1 MERFFEQIIENS
13 LNEIYIFDTNSYKFL
28 YTNKAALSNL
38 GYCMKEILEMTP
50 VDIKPEI
57 DLERFKTL
65 ISPLTEN
72 KEQKIVFHTK
82 HLRKNNTTYN
92 VLVSLQ
98 KMKIEK
104 EVFVAFIFDETER
117 YREKECFS
125 KMFQDHVAIM
135 LLIDPET
142 GNVINANKS
151 AEKFY
156 GWSLDELKKMKI
168 QEINT
173 FPEKVVVDMM
183 QKVKEHKST
192 YYQFKHRIANG
203 EIKDVE
209 IYSSPIEIDRKKI
222 LYSIVHDVSE
232 KMKLLDLFQ
241 KVQKMEAVGTLAA
254 GIAHDFNNLLTGI
267 YGYIGLINEIVQN
280 DEAKKYLS
288 EVEKSIER
296 AKKLTS
302 QLLTFTK
309 GGSPVKE
316 LCDVKKFLTETV
328 NFALAGSGVTAMFG
342 IDENLM
348 NAEIDKHQMEQAI
361 DNIIINAR
369 DAMPKGGKIY
379 VSAKNIDFKDNDFSF
394 LVKGNYVKI
403 IVKDEGHGI
412 PQNIMDK
419 IFDPFFTTKAKG
431 HGLGLAT
438 VFSIIKKHNGMIDVK
453 SEENKGTEFSIYLP
467 ATSGKITKKTNSD
480 IQTSNNHKKL
490 RVLVLD
496 DEDMLRNLLSDIL
509 KNMGMYVET
518 AVTGR
523 QAIDIF
529 VKNKATNPFDLLIFD
544 LIIPGGM
551 GGVEAIKEIRKI
563 DKDVIA
569 FVTSGYS
576 NDPALAEPEKF
587 GFNGS
592 IPKPFKVKDIKT
604 SLIMSLNRRRILA

>member
-13 LNEIYIFDTNSYKFL
+13 LNEVYIFDTNSYRFI
-28 YTNKAALSNL
+28 YINKAALFNL
-38 GYCMKEILEMTP
+38 GYSMKEIQNMTP
-50 VDIKPEI
+50 FDIKPEM
-57 DLERFKTL
+57 DLEKFKIL
-65 ISPLTEN
+65 IKPLIEN
-72 KEQKIVFHTK
+72 KERKIVFHTK
-82 HLRKNNTTYN
+82 HLRKDGTTYN
-92 VLVSLQ
+92 VMVSLQ

-104 EVFVAFIFDETER
+104 EVFVAFIYDETEL
-117 YREKECFS
+117 YREKERFS
-125 KMFQDHVAIM
+125 KMFQEHMAVM

-142 GNVINANKS
+142 GDIINANS
-151 AEKFY
+151 AAEKFY
-156 GWSLDELKKMKI
+156 GWSLEQLKKMKI

-173 FPEKVVVDMM
+173 LTESEVYEEM
-183 QKVKEHKST
+183 QRAKKQNNM
-192 YYQFKHRIANG
+192 YFRFKHRTASS

-209 IYSSPIEIDRKKI
+209 VYSCPIEVDGKRI
-222 LYSIVHDVSE
+222 LYSVIHDVSE
-232 KMKLLDLFQ
+232 KAKLLDLLQ
-241 KVQKMEAVGTLAA
+241 KTQKMESVGTLAA
-254 GIAHDFNNLLTGI
+254 GIAHDFNNFLTGI
-267 YGYIGLINEIVQN
+267 YGYIGLINDIVQS
-280 DEAKKYLS
+280 EEIKKYLL
-288 EVEKSIER
+288 EVEKSIDR
-296 AKKLTS
+296 ARGLTS
-302 QLLTFTK
+302 QLLTFAK
-309 GGSPVKE
+309 GGAPVKE
-316 LCDVKKFLTETV
+316 LCDVKKILTETV
-328 NFALAGSGVTAMFG
+328 NFALAGSGVTAIFG

-361 DNIIINAR
+361 GNIIINAR

-379 VSAKNIDFKDNDFSF
+379 VSAKNINFKDNDFSS

-453 SEENKGTEFSIYLP
+453 SEENKGTEFTIYLP
-467 ATSGKITKKTNSD
+467 GTSVEITKKTNSD

-518 AVTGR
+518 AVTGEE
-523 QAIDIF
+523 AIDIF
-529 VKNKATNPFDLLIFD
+529 VKNRESNPFDLLIFD

-551 GGVEAIKEIRKI
+551 GGVEAIKEIRKM

-576 NDPALAEPEKF
+576 HDPALAEPEKF

-592 IPKPFKVKDIKT
+592 IPKPFKVKDIKN
-604 SLIMSLNRRRILA
+604 IVDNVFE

>member
-13 LNEIYIFDTNSYKFL
+13 LNEIYIFDTNTYRFI
-28 YTNKAALSNL
+28 YINKAALSNL
-38 GYCMKEILEMTP
+38 GYSMKEMQNMTP
-50 VDIKPEI
+50 LDIKPEM
-57 DLERFKTL
+57 DLEKFKIL
-65 ISPLTEN
+65 IKPLTEN

-82 HLRKNNTTYN
+82 HLRKDGTTYR
-92 VLVSLQ
+92 VMVSLQ

-104 EVFVAFIFDETER
+104 EVFVAFIYDETEL
-117 YREKECFS
+117 YREKERFF
-125 KMFQDHVAIM
+125 KMFQGHMAVM
-135 LLIDPET
+135 LLIHPET
-142 GNVINANKS
+142 GNIINANS
-151 AEKFY
+151 AAEKFY
-156 GWSLDELKKMKI
+156 GLSIEVLKKMKI

-173 FPEKVVVDMM
+173 LTESEVYEEM
-183 QKVKEHKST
+183 QRAKRQNNM
-192 YYQFKHRIANG
+192 YFRFKHRTASS

-209 IYSSPIEIDRKKI
+209 VYSCPIEVDGKTI

-232 KMKLLDLFQ
+232 KMKLLDLLQ
-241 KVQKMEAVGTLAA
+241 KAQKMEAVGTLAA

-267 YGYIGLINEIVQN
+267 YGYIGLINEIAQN
-280 DEAKKYLS
+280 DEAKKYLL
-288 EVEKSIER
+288 EVEKSIDR
-296 AKKLTS
+296 AKGLTS

-309 GGSPVKE
+309 GGAPVKE
-316 LCDVKKFLTETV
+316 LCDMKKFLMETV
-328 NFALAGSGVTAMFG
+328 NFALAGSGITAMFD

-348 NAEIDKHQMEQAI
+348 NAEIDKYQMWQAI

-369 DAMPKGGKIY
+369 DAMPEGGKIY
-379 VSAKNIDFKDNDFSF
+379 VSAKNIDFEDNDFSS

-419 IFDPFFTTKAKG
+419 IFDPFFTTKSKG
-431 HGLGLAT
+431 HGLGLAS

-467 ATSGKITKKTNSD
+467 GKSERITEKTNFA

-518 AVTGR
+518 AVTGED
-523 QAIDIF
+523 AIDIF
-529 VKNKATNPFDLLIFD
+529 VKNRETNPFDLLIFD

-563 DKDVIA
+563 DKGVIA

-576 NDPALAEPEKF
+576 HDPALAEPEKF

-592 IPKPFKVKDIKT
+592 IPKPFKVKDIKN
-604 SLIMSLNRRRILA
+604 IVDNAFE